1 MNNGKFWNN
10 QNIPEFDQNEMRNG
24 LISNFY
30 KFGKRLGQ
38 KCLRKY
44 ILIRQYLLYSNIG
57 NCQHFKGSVRLDGVY
72 ASFQISN
79 SECQIYLKKNG
90 LQIVLYTDDVNQFE
104 TWAKLL
110 SNCCILST
118 FHEDITLG
126 NLIGNGSFSTVLLYS
141 YKVYEGRNKEGDVF
155 AIKAIHKKKQKSFA
169 INQQYEEQL
178 LSEISSLREMDHAS
192 ILKLHRV
199 YETAEKLYL
208 VTEFIQGYELIA
220 KATSKLV
227 FQGNELKCFI
237 RQMLLAIKEI
247 HQHNIMHRDIKPQN
261 ILLKNGQLSQP
272 ILIDFGLAVSTEK
285 KELPFPSCG
294 SPGYSAPEIIRFDE
308 TKKQYSGKCDI
319 FSFGIT
325 LFVIIYGYNPFKTQD
340 QKQTLKR
347 NADAYFEF
355 PNSNY
360 PQEQHLILL
369 MTKKYPKDRITVAQ
383 ALAHPFFQTELYQ
396 TIKLP
401 KAILSKQQYEMS
413 KNFNKINVHASLEMD
428 RDLELN
434 YAIHLFSSSPQNL
447 KKLTLVGN
455 SNNLKQIDEFKLDY
469 IVDSVDITHIEKLK
483 MGQSYF
489 SNQKLKISIQ
499 F

>member
-1 MNNGKFWNN
+1 MNSGKFWNN
-10 QNIPEFDQNEMRNG
+10 QNIPEFDHNEMKKG

-57 NCQHFKGSVRLDGVY
+57 NYQHIKGSVRLDGVY
-72 ASFQISN
+72 ASFQLSN
-79 SECQIYLKKNG
+79 TESQIYLKKNG
-90 LQIVLYTDDVNQFE
+90 LQIVLYTDDANQFE

-110 SNCCILST
+110 SNRCILTT

-126 NLIGNGSFSTVLLYS
+126 NLIGNGSFSTV
-141 YKVYEGRNKEGDVF
+141 YEGRNKEGDLF
-155 AIKAIHKKKQKSFA
+155 AIKAIPKKKSKSFA

-178 LSEISSLREMDHAS
+178 LSEISSLREIDHAS

-208 VTEFIQGYELIA
+208 VTEFIQGYELIS

-227 FQGNELKCFI
+227 FQGSELKCFI
-237 RQMLLAIKEI
+237 HQMLLAIKEI

-325 LFVIIYGYNPFKTQD
+325 LFVILYGYNPFKTQD

-360 PQEQHLILL
+360 PQELEHLILL
-369 MTKKYPKDRITVAQ
+369 MTKKYPKDRITPAQ
-383 ALAHPFFQTELYQ
+383 ALTHPFFQTQLYQ
-396 TIKLP
+396 TIQLP

-413 KNFNKINVHASLEMD
+413 QNYNKINVHASLEMD
-428 RDLELN
+428 RDLGLN
-434 YAIHLFSSSPQNL
+434 YGIHLFSSSPQNL
-447 KKLTLVGN
+447 KKLTQVGN
-455 SNNLKQIDEFKLDY
+455 SNHLKQIDEFKLDY
-469 IVDSVDITHIEKLK
+469 IVDSVDLTHIEKLK

-499 F
+499 I